1 MKSAS
6 LVLAVV
12 QIKNFTSPDGLAGLS
27 QATVVL
33 AMVGNG
39 LMVPRALLTRDKVWL
54 AGSAWA
60 SFTGWAQL
68 LSLFINHSPTGWA
81 YTYQYPSRISY
92 AVAFESL
99 SFPVTL
105 CCPCAG

>member
-1 MKSAS
+1 MESSS
-6 LVLAVV
+6 LVLAVLQV
-12 QIKNFTSPDGLAGLS
+12 KNFTNPDGLAGLS

-81 YTYQYPSRISY
+81 YTHLTCLTYILRY
-92 AVAFESL
+92 SL
-99 SFPVTL
+99 
-105 CCPCAG
+105 